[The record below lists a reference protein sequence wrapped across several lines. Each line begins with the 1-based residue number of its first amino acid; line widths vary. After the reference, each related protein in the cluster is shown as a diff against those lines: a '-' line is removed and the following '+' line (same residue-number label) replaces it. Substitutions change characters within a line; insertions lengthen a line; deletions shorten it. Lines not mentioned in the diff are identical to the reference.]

1 MTSRLARVA
10 LFKELPEPGLEMLA
24 ERGRPKRFAKGEVIM
39 RQGDPSDTLHVI
51 TRGTVSVERSQP
63 GEEQLVLAELG
74 ISDVVGEMGL
84 LDNAPRS
91 ATVTAL
97 EDTETLEIHATVVAL
112 VVMQYPQV
120 ASALLRTL
128 SRRLR
133 SADELADHLARLP
146 RASRS

>member
-1 MTSRLARVA
+1 MAVPELLRKSPLFAGFDDATLERLAEPFSEVEFPADQVMIEARTPGAGLFVICDGAVA
-10 LFKELPEPGLEMLA
+10 VEAQGLQ
-24 ERGRPKRFAKGEVIM
+24 R
-39 RQGDPSDTLHVI
+39 
-51 TRGTVSVERSQP
+51 
-63 GEEQLVLAELG
+63 ELG
-74 ISDVVGEMGL
+74 PGDVIGEMGL

-97 EDTETLEIHATVVAL
+97 EDTETLELHATVMAV

-133 SADELADHLARLP
+133 SADELADALARRPP
-146 RASRS
+146 R

>member
-128 SRRLR
+128 SHRLR
-133 SADELADHLARLP
+133 SADELADHLARRP
-146 RASRS
+146 SR

>member
-1 MTSRLARVA
+1 MTSPLARVA
-10 LFKELPEPGLEMLA
+10 LFKELPEPGLQMLA
-24 ERGRPKRFAKGEVIM
+24 ERGRPKHFATGAVIM
-39 RQGDPSDTLHVI
+39 RQGDASDALHVI
-51 TRGTVSVERSQP
+51 IRGRVRVERGQP
-63 GEEQLVLAELG
+63 NETPLVLAELATG
-74 ISDVVGEMGL
+74 DVIGEMGL

-97 EDTETLEIHATVVAL
+97 EHVETIEIHASIMAL

-133 SADELADHLARLP
+133 NADELADALARRPP
-146 RASRS
+146 R